1 MSLYT
6 VGEVVVWLLLAAA
19 LGVVLG
25 WLLRSARGDALR
37 DRSGRPA
44 ARPRAERS
52 RSDRVAAFTAPDGGE
67 PLPPVADP
75 RPAPTT
81 PDHEVPPATAGQDAG
96 RQDDAPSPP
105 KGARKPSRGGSATVA
120 SGAFRGS
127 ALPGRKG
134 EAPAPEY
141 VVKATVDSMTYHLPG
156 TSSHARVHA
165 DVWFKD
171 VDAARAAGFRPPPS
185 QV

>member
-6 VGEVVVWLLLAAA
+6 AGEVVVWLLLAAA

-75 RPAPTT
+75 RPEPTT
-81 PDHEVPPATAGQDAG
+81 PDGAVPPGTAP
-96 RQDDAPSPP
+96 QDDAP
-105 KGARKPSRGGSATVA
+105 KGARKPTRGGSATVA